1 MCFTLDPIHPI
12 AVVDQEQEMNE
23 LGMSTSQ
30 VIFVLLAMGLT
41 FLVGYS
47 IGFNSGK
54 EEGWR
59 KGYSQGRSFGRNRGD
74 R

>member
-1 MCFTLDPIHPI
+1 MATHAN
-12 AVVDQEQEMNE
+12 AVVDQEQQMNE
-23 LGMSTSQ
+23 LGMDTSQ
-30 VIFVLLAMGLT
+30 VIFVLVVMGLA

-54 EEGWR
+54 DEGYR
-59 KGYSQGRSFGRNRGD
+59 AGYSRGRAFSRNRGGAE